1 MKTTVYYHIWSPA
14 DTDLWKIMVDEQIKR
29 LYRSGLPEVATVKC
43 AINGPQASRIK
54 QFVSLYD
61 WINIIGCRDSDEEYE
76 GFTLKHLY
84 EDCVNER
91 ATKVMYFH
99 TKGISHMCG
108 VRDQYSDR
116 KVRAIN
122 SWRHLMEWGCI
133 DKWKEKRNQKRKI

>member
-1 MKTTVYYHIWSPA
+1 MTNR
-14 DTDLWKIMVDEQIKR
+14 LKR

-61 WINIIGCRDSDEEYE
+61 WINIVDCRDSDES
-76 GFTLKHLY
+76 TKDLHSSISTKT
-84 EDCVNER
+84 VNER
-91 ATKVMYFH
+91 AKKVMYFH

-116 KVRAIN
+116 KVQAIN

-133 DKWKEKRNQKRKI
+133 DKWKKNLDLLDTYQVTGVNCAWTLGHI